1 LIEEPPLG
9 IATWHFFAALT
20 AIVYRA
26 AAISRII
33 FCTSV
38 GRDKWAYPKDDGDDD
53 NDYDGRI
60 EAAI

>member
-1 LIEEPPLG
+1 LSKRVFSPPHHHFVALIEEPPLG

-38 GRDKWAYPKDDGDDD
+38 GGY
-53 NDYDGRI
+53 
-60 EAAI
+60 